1 MKNVCYIVEVTTALE
16 SLFDALND
24 YGFDYFC
31 DEDVISPGM
40 VEIFVQCYPH
50 EVATI
55 ENIFAPYV

>member
-16 SLFDALND
+16 SLFDALDD

-31 DEDVISPGM
+31 DEGVISPGT

-50 EVATI
+50 EVATV